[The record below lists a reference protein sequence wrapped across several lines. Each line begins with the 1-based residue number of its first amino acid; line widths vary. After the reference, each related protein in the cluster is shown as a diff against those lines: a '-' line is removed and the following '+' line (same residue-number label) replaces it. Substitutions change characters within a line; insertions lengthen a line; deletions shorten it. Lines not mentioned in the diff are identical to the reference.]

1 MEQSCSR
8 GRGGGRRAL
17 ATLAALAVAAAAA
30 CSPNPSSVDAT
41 STSAAPVSSTSVV
54 AATTTAPPPTST
66 STTVAAT
73 TTTVAEPAGPVL
85 TFART
90 PVGRQRVLD
99 AVTTSSTLTT
109 LAVPGAPAL
118 AVLWMRA
125 EWPAP
130 SGTGPQVVTVV
141 PPGGPGATLV
151 APADANAL
159 SGRVTVRADGL
170 LSITA
175 PPGARLTVDLV
186 DTYAPVRSARAG
198 RYVPLVAGAVAASQT
213 FRRGAETSLALPDAV
228 AADATAVRVRVTVA
242 PGTAPGSWW
251 VAPAGA
257 DATATAPVVDDATP
271 GPSAAATVALG
282 SERSLVVRSAV
293 GGRARVE
300 VLGWFT
306 GPSGDDTA
314 AGLYVPV
321 VGDVVLDTAADAAPV
336 AAAGR
341 VRATWP
347 TDVAAVDGAVT
358 VTGALSPG
366 RASLAGVD
374 VDIADGALVT
384 APLVSADPALATV
397 AGPAD
402 VTVRVS
408 GVYVAAG
415 ADAATVSDRVHTAAV
430 EVSAR
435 WRPPLDGIT
444 AAAVPAD
451 VILPTG
457 DATLDPAT
465 NPINGRRSTARPTTA
480 GFGCTVAA
488 IGVRACLRATLDALG
503 FDVGGTTVLDRQRL
517 LQQAVAV
524 VQLDAGLPAT
534 GVADAALLR
543 YLGIDGTEPGPPAEA
558 RTIGTSRQG
567 RPIRALRYGT
577 GPKVVLVVGQTHGD
591 EEAGLRVWF
600 RLRGARIP
608 DGLTVWVVP
617 MASPDGVANDT
628 RFLPGGHDPNRAAP
642 REPEQQAVYDFAV
655 AVRPVLAVYYHQN
668 YGWIGGSGAS
678 MDPARDYFARTGLGS
693 LKRSGD
699 CALGFLWC
707 PIDDAVGSSSIL
719 VELPDV
725 VTPDE
730 VQRHAAALLA
740 VATDVVPVPPT
751 TTTSAPG

>member
-1 MEQSCSR
+1 MEQSSCSR
-8 GRGGGRRAL
+8 GRGGWRRSVA
-17 ATLAALAVAAAAA
+17 ALAALAVTAA
-30 CSPNPSSVDAT
+30 CSPNPSSGDAT
-41 STSAAPVSSTSVV
+41 STSATTAVAVTSIVAP
-54 AATTTAPPPTST
+54 TTTAPAST
-66 STTVAAT
+66 SSTTSAAT
-73 TTTVAEPAGPVL
+73 TTTVVEPAGPVL

-90 PVGRQRVLD
+90 PVARQRLLD
-99 AVTTSSTLTT
+99 AATATSA
-109 LAVPGAPAL
+109 LAVPGSPAL
-118 AVLWMRA
+118 AVLWVRA
-125 EWPAP
+125 EWSTP
-130 SGTGPQVVTVV
+130 SGTAPQAVTVV
-141 PPGGPGATLV
+141 PAGGPGATLT

-159 SGRVTVRADGL
+159 AGRVTVPADGL
-170 LSITA
+170 LSLTA
-175 PPGARLTVDLV
+175 PAGARLTVDLV
-186 DTYAPVRSARAG
+186 DAYAPARSSRAG
-198 RYVPLVAGAVAASQT
+198 RYVPLDAGAVTATQT
-213 FRRGAETSLALPDAV
+213 FRRGADITLALPDAV
-228 AADATAVRVRVTVA
+228 AADATAVRVRVTTGS
-242 PGTAPGSWW
+242 GTAPGAWW
-251 VAPAGA
+251 VAPEGA
-257 DATATAPVVDDATP
+257 DATTSAPVVDDATP
-271 GPSAAATVALG
+271 GPSAAATVTLG
-282 SERSLVVRSAV
+282 GERSLVVRSAA

-306 GPSGDDTA
+306 GPTADDTS

-321 VGDVVLDTAADAAPV
+321 MGDVVLDTTAEAAPV

-341 VRATWP
+341 VRASWP
-347 TDVAAVDGAVT
+347 SDVVAVEGALT
-358 VTGALSPG
+358 VTGVLAPG
-366 RASLAGVD
+366 RAMLAGVD
-374 VDIADGALVT
+374 VDLADGALVT
-384 APLVSADPALATV
+384 APLVSADPTLATV

-402 VTVRVS
+402 VTVRVN

-415 ADAATVSDRVHTAAV
+415 ADAATVSDRVRITPV

-435 WRPPLDGIT
+435 WRPPLEGIT
-444 AAAVPAD
+444 ATTVPAD

-457 DATLDPAT
+457 EATLDPAT

-480 GFGCTVAA
+480 GFGCTVTA
-488 IGVRACLRATLDALG
+488 IGVRPCLRATLDTLG
-503 FDVGGTTVLDRQRL
+503 FDVGGATALDRQRL

-534 GVADAALLR
+534 GVADDALLH
-543 YLGIDGTEPGPPAEA
+543 YLGVDGTEPGPPAEV

-600 RLRGARIP
+600 RLRAGRIP
-608 DGLTVWVVP
+608 AGLTVWVVP

-642 REPEQQAVYDFAV
+642 QEREQQAVYDLAV

-678 MDPARDYFARTGLGS
+678 MDPARDYFDRTGLGS

-730 VQRHAAALLA
+730 VQRHTAALLA
-740 VATDVVPVPPT
+740 VAAGVVPVPPT
-751 TTTSAPG
+751 TTTASTPG